1 VPEEEKGPEDADD
14 ADDKSRVSWLDPGA
28 VRIFRDAAGH
38 VRAAV
43 AGERSVLRPA
53 LFRAFPVTK
62 PDSFVELREEG
73 GDSVGMLR
81 ELSSL
86 DGESRELAEG
96 LLRERYLVPVIEEI
110 VSIRGEH
117 GLWTWDV
124 VTDRGE
130 RRFSIRSP
138 RDDIRT
144 LPSPDGAR
152 RRFRVTD
159 TEGNVY
165 EIRDLQR
172 LPAHSRHQ
180 FSRIA

>member
-1 VPEEEKGPEDADD
+1 VPEKKDDHGDAGDGG
-14 ADDKSRVSWLDPGA
+14 RISWLDPA
-28 VRIFRDAAGH
+28 SVRIFRDAGGH

-43 AGERSVLRPA
+43 RGDRSVLRPA
-53 LFRAFPVTK
+53 LFRAFPVTA
-62 PDSFVELREEG
+62 PDSFIELREEG
-73 GDSVGMLR
+73 GESVGMLKT
-81 ELSSL
+81 LSPL
-86 DGESRELAEG
+86 DRESRRLADELPH
-96 LLRERYLVPVIEEI
+96 ERYLVPVIEDI
-110 VSIRGEH
+110 MSIQGEH

-144 LPSPDGAR
+144 LPAPEGGR
-152 RRFRVTD
+152 KRFRVTD

-165 EIRDLQR
+165 EIRDLSR
-172 LPAHSRHQ
+172 LPASSRGQ